1 MSTIRRAFFFA
12 SAERYIVIAISFALV
27 PIIARLM
34 DPAEFGISVLGM
46 AALAIA
52 EVIRD
57 FGGGAY
63 IIQEKQL
70 TIERIRTAFTITL
83 MWTLILT
90 VTLFLAAGPLA
101 RFYEVPGLKFYLRI
115 VAVSYLIGPFVAP
128 LFALMQREMAFD
140 KIALITIITTTTNAA
155 LTVIFASLGYSY
167 LSFAMANVG
176 SASCGMLLGFYF
188 RPQFSVF
195 RISFAAWGS
204 LYNFGRYQMG
214 VGMLT
219 CLWNYLPY
227 LVIGRMLDNTAIG
240 LFQRA
245 VTVST
250 LPLKAVSAIDYVAFP
265 AISAHLREG
274 GDIKQPYLRG
284 LVLITGVHWP
294 GLLVLALLAQPLV
307 AILLGQHWLA
317 VAPLIFVM
325 ALARLF
331 GFATSLSTSSLLAAG
346 RSRQLFQLHAVLV
359 PLTIA
364 AVALS
369 APHGINAVAWSMCVT
384 SPLELVLS
392 LYFIRQFATFTLA
405 ELAIALRPSAIVALF
420 STFGPLLVIAMHGW
434 GVALPIGVLVSAILL
449 SALGWV
455 VSLRL
460 TGHPL
465 FNEMQ
470 RAAMA
475 GLKHLPRPRRPA
487 EPAASYRPRNIR

>member
-70 TIERIRTAFTITL
+70 TLERIRTAFTVTL
-83 MWTLILT
+83 MWTLLLT
-90 VTLFLAAGPLA
+90 VALFLAAGPLA

-140 KIALITIITTTTNAA
+140 KIAFITIITTATNAA

-176 SASCGMLLGFYF
+176 SASLAMLLGFYF

-195 RISFAAWGS
+195 RISFGEWRS

-219 CLWNYLPY
+219 CLWNYMPY
-227 LVIGRMLDNTAIG
+227 LIIGRVLDNTAIG

-284 LVLITGVHWP
+284 LMMITGVHWP
-294 GLLVLALLAQPLV
+294 GLLALALLAHPLV
-307 AILLGQHWLA
+307 AILLGQRWLA

-346 RSRQLFQLHAVLV
+346 RSRQLFQLQMVLV
-359 PLTIA
+359 PVSVG

-369 APHGINAVAWSMCVT
+369 APHGINAVAWTMCLT
-384 SPLELVLS
+384 TPLELALS
-392 LYFIRQFATFTLA
+392 VYFIRQFATFTLA
-405 ELAIALRPSAIVALF
+405 ELVSALRPSAVVTGFSAL
-420 STFGPLLVIAMHGW
+420 GPLLFIAMYGW
-434 GVALPIGVLVSAILL
+434 GAALPIGTLGSASLL
-449 SALGWV
+449 SAIGWAV
-455 VSLRL
+455 GLRI

-465 FNEMQ
+465 FEEMQ
-470 RAAMA
+470 RAITA
-475 GLKHLPRPRRPA
+475 GMKHLPGRWRLSPGA
-487 EPAASYRPRNIR
+487 ENYRPRNSQ